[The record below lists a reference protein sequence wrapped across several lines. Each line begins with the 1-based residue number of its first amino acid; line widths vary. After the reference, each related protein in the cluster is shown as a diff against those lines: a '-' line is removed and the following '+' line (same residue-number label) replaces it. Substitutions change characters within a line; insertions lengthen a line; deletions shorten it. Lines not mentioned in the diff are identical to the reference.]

1 MLYTAKATATLC
13 GLTHTPVCCTAHG
26 QDNLVR
32 TSNSDKIA
40 KLLGVDCVVIPDTGH
55 GLIEE
60 AAGTVCPAP
69 GANRPSAPPL
79 N

>member
-1 MLYTAKATATLC
+1 
-13 GLTHTPVCCTAHG
+13 
-26 QDNLVR
+26 VR

-60 AAGTVCPAP
+60 AAGTVSIHPALP
-69 GANRPSAPPL
+69 RGEPAFRASIELRHTKLHPHPL
-79 N
+79 LH